1 MDNTP
6 VKNKLEKL
14 LSLTIDN
21 KASDL
26 HLAAGYFPM
35 IRVNGTL
42 YPLGGEDV
50 LTKETVEELVIVLV
64 GDKKEKLLKEK
75 EIDFSYSFADRGEFR
90 VNAYYQQQSLAA
102 CLRFLRSKIPTL
114 DELNL
119 PLSLKS
125 LAQWR
130 QGFVLVAGPTGH
142 GKSTTLAALLEEVN
156 QTRGGHIITIEDP
169 VEYRMVPK
177 KCLISQREV
186 GQDTLSWSNA
196 LRSALRE
203 DPNVV
208 FVGEMRDLETISAAL
223 TIAETGHLVFS
234 TLHTNSAPETI
245 DRIVDAFPAGSK
257 EQIRLQL
264 ANVLGAVISQ
274 RLVPTIKPGRVP
286 AVELLF
292 SSMAVKTAIRDG
304 KTHMIDNIIQTSG
317 ELGMNLL
324 ETSLA
329 NWVKKGVISREVAEA
344 FSLRKGEL
352 VRNLRQKNA

>member
-6 VKNKLEKL
+6 IIKRLERL

-26 HLAAGYFPM
+26 HLAAGYYPM

-42 YPLGGEDV
+42 YPVGGEEV
-50 LTKETVEELVIVLV
+50 LTKEAAEQLVFALV
-64 GDKKEKLLKEK
+64 GDNKDKLVKNKEV
-75 EIDFSYSFADRGEFR
+75 DFSYSYADKGDFR
-90 VNAYYQQQSLAA
+90 VNAYYQQQTLAA
-102 CLRFLRSKIPTL
+102 CLRFLRSKIPTI

-119 PLSLKS
+119 PQVLKS
-125 LAQWR
+125 LVQWR

-142 GKSTTLAALLEEVN
+142 GKSTTIAAILEEIN

-169 VEYRMVPK
+169 VEYRLMAK
-177 KCLISQREV
+177 KSLISQREV
-186 GQDTLSWSNA
+186 GQDTLSWNNA
-196 LRSALRE
+196 LRSTLRE

-223 TIAETGHLVFS
+223 TVAETGHLVFS
-234 TLHTNSAPETI
+234 TLHTNSAAETI
-245 DRIVDAFPAGSK
+245 DRIIDVFPADSK

-274 RLVPTIKPGRVP
+274 RLVPTMKPGRVP
-286 AVELLF
+286 ATELLF

-324 ETSLA
+324 EVSLA
-329 NWVKKGVISREVAEA
+329 DWVKKGMVSREVAEA
-344 FSLRKGEL
+344 FSLRGDEL